1 MFGLVEIIITL
12 FVRLVRA
19 ALRNGRSLAALA
31 IGAGSGVAFGLSLA
45 KFSPLP
51 KGVMLMFVVM
61 GVAIVAPA
69 IIGFLNLLFPR
80 Q

>member
-1 MFGLVEIIITL
+1 MYGLVEIIIAL
-12 FVRLVRA
+12 FVRLARA
-19 ALRNGRSLAALA
+19 AMRNGRSLAALV

-51 KGVMLMFVVM
+51 KGVMLMFAVM
-61 GVAIVAPA
+61 GVVLVAPA
-69 IIGFLNLLFPR
+69 VIGFLNILFPR